1 VVGEGALWV
10 APRTGPQEPHL
21 DTVPVKTAAHLA
33 RYGVLP
39 YAVFVAGAEPRTV
52 WIHPAHGAPIRKTI
66 PPCSAALIPT
76 TLLHNGDAN
85 DGPHPVARLFFF
97 LAASAWCVED
107 IEGEVS
113 TFLRSNNTLPNNWV
127 LVDGL
132 HAAHWL
138 RHRPRE
144 VRAALSDL
152 AEV

>member
-1 VVGEGALWV
+1 MLGGAD
-10 APRTGPQEPHL
+10 PRCCTTVTPTTGPTPWL
-21 DTVPVKTAAHLA
+21 CS
-33 RYGVLP
+33 
-39 YAVFVAGAEPRTV
+39 FSFSPRRC
-52 WIHPAHGAPIRKTI
+52 I
-66 PPCSAALIPT
+66 
-76 TLLHNGDAN
+76 
-85 DGPHPVARLFFF
+85 
-97 LAASAWCVED
+97 ED

>member
-1 VVGEGALWV
+1 LDL
-10 APRTGPQEPHL
+10 PR
-21 DTVPVKTAAHLA
+21 
-33 RYGVLP
+33 RRR
-39 YAVFVAGAEPRTV
+39 AE
-52 WIHPAHGAPIRKTI
+52 TI
-66 PPCSAALIPT
+66 PRYSAALIPT

-107 IEGEVS
+107 VEGEVS
-113 TFLRSNNTLPNNWV
+113 TFLRSDNTLPNNWV